1 MGRRAILAINLVVLA
16 GLLAALEL
24 VAGYLTSLDGS
35 GWPRLTVLARR
46 LARGPGEESGSLLAE
61 IRRLRAAG
69 VAAYPAYRHD
79 PQMHAPDSPWFHTH
93 LPGSTV
99 VLCEADS
106 GVVRFRADDLGFR
119 PTPGARPDRPWRQL
133 LVGDSF
139 SEGWCVPDRDTLAAS
154 LQRSHGNT
162 INAGRSGSGPL
173 AQLALLQELA
183 ASRSSRQRIGAG
195 TVVIWQLF
203 SGNDAHNL
211 REEKTTR
218 LATALSGSGS
228 GQFDAPQRWQPA
240 LRTFLDD
247 LVAEAPV
254 QGPGARRHQPG
265 EHGGGETLTPA
276 RLRGDLAL
284 QGQVFGRFI
293 ATVRSLGA
301 QPLVLLLANHPDQRP
316 ELMEPWEREIRRL
329 CRSSGVPLVEIDL
342 ASAGLGLAQDGH
354 LNGAGYGLVG
364 QRLGAA
370 ITALGR

>member
-1 MGRRAILAINLVVLA
+1 
-16 GLLAALEL
+16 
-24 VAGYLTSLDGS
+24 
-35 GWPRLTVLARR
+35 
-46 LARGPGEESGSLLAE
+46 
-61 IRRLRAAG
+61 
-69 VAAYPAYRHD
+69 
-79 PQMHAPDSPWFHTH
+79 
-93 LPGSTV
+93 
-99 VLCEADS
+99 
-106 GVVRFRADDLGFR
+106 
-119 PTPGARPDRPWRQL
+119 PGARPDRPWRQI

-247 LVAEAPV
+247 LVADAPV
-254 QGPGARRHQPG
+254 QGPGARRHPPG
-265 EHGGGETLTPA
+265 EHGGGETLTGP
-276 RLRGDLAL
+276 LAWGSGPPGPGVRAL
-284 QGQVFGRFI
+284 HRHGALPGG
-293 ATVRSLGA
+293 ATA
-301 QPLVLLLANHPDQRP
+301 
-316 ELMEPWEREIRRL
+316 
-329 CRSSGVPLVEIDL
+329 
-342 ASAGLGLAQDGH
+342 
-354 LNGAGYGLVG
+354 
-364 QRLGAA
+364 GAA
-370 ITALGR
+370 AGQPSRPAPRADGTLGTGDPQAVPQQRRAAGGD